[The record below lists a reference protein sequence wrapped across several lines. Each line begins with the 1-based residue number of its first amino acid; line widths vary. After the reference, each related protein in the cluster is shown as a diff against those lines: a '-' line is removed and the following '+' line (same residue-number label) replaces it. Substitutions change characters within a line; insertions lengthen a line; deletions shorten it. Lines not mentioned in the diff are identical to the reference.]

1 MSLVKIGPKHQITIP
16 KEIFEAL
23 HLYVGDILEVTVQDG
38 KGIILPKQV
47 MDKAPAAKLSKKEQ
61 DLLSSAKNKI
71 ATIQE
76 NLLTAQGLTKDE
88 ADVAAT
94 VGLIDNDQKWWWTEE
109 WQRREREAEEDIT
122 KSDVSDSFDNAY
134 DLIAHL
140 RKQ

>member
-16 KEIFEAL
+16 KEIFKAL

-38 KGIILPKQV
+38 KGILLPKQV
-47 MDKAPAAKLSKKEQ
+47 IDKAPAPKLSTKEQ
-61 DLLSSAKNKI
+61 ALLSSVKAKI
-71 ATIQE
+71 AMIQE
-76 NLLTAQGLTKDE
+76 NLLTAQGLSKDE
-88 ADVAAT
+88 ADVAAK

-122 KSDVSDSFDNAY
+122 KSVVSDSFDNAY